1 MRAFRRHSKYEIYV
15 NAIYLPSSTGATG
28 CVLRYKNFQM
38 RKIKIN
44 KSMAET
50 TNITKTMI
58 NEAMS
63 NLSVIPQQFSVN
75 GSFLP
80 IPNQKTQ
87 TLTFTYG
94 PGRVGNHAITAF
106 FAFIIFHNV
115 AAAIQAVNAERCFL
129 RLNVPLFTAPA
140 LVEHAG

>member
-1 MRAFRRHSKYEIYV
+1 
-15 NAIYLPSSTGATG
+15 
-28 CVLRYKNFQM
+28 
-38 RKIKIN
+38 
-44 KSMAET
+44 MAET

-87 TLTFTYG
+87 IRTFTYG

-115 AAAIQAVNAERCFL
+115 AAAIQAVNVERYIL
-129 RLNVPLFTAPA
+129 RLDVPLFAAPA